1 MSPNLNALLAHAN
14 PWTLWSIMASLPN
27 ERGGLYMMEMLN
39 FVIMMLNG
47 LFNFAIVNVLKVAM
61 GFFCYETNAPGGD
74 FHLSLPFAFFLCL
87 CSMILISCPSHVLER
102 CHPSA

>member
-14 PWTLWSIMASLPN
+14 PWTLWSNMASPPN

-61 GFFCYETNAPGGD
+61 GFFCYETNAPGGMSIRNRSEWL
-74 FHLSLPFAFFLCL
+74 HHE
-87 CSMILISCPSHVLER
+87 MEG
-102 CHPSA
+102 